1 MSGIFD
7 ANYGVNE
14 AKRER
19 LTKRIVMWSLAAIIV
34 ATALYFTFR
43 TWREERV
50 MKEFITDLKQQKYQD
65 AYKLWGA
72 NKYYP
77 PERFIEDWGP
87 SGEYKDAG
95 NAKIDNID
103 VCGSGVIFTMDIPKK
118 EPIGLW
124 VERSNDVIGF
134 APNGW
139 VRCPG
144 PHLQLWE
151 FIKSHFS

>member
-7 ANYGVNE
+7 SNYGVNE
-14 AKRER
+14 ARRER
-19 LTKRIVMWSLAAIIV
+19 RTKRIVLWGLAAIIL
-34 ATALYFTFR
+34 ATVLYFTFR
-43 TWREERV
+43 TWREERA
-50 MKEFITDLKQQKYQD
+50 MKQFITDLKEQKYHD
-65 AYKLWGA
+65 AYQLWGA

-103 VCGSGVIFTMDIPKK
+103 VCGSGVIFTIDIPKK
-118 EPIGLW
+118 EPFGLW

-144 PHLQLWE
+144 PHLQIWQ